1 MSTMP
6 RLGHSSFGESF
17 STSQKSGPK
26 TPSFISRDNT
36 SSPDDWLNTDDV
48 ATRGNIS
55 DEEQVSQ
62 FQCCYIWQFIANLA
76 DFDPVWLPK
85 FSQKWAAKALK
96 LATCCSIF
104 VAKKLVFLTPK
115 IFFWQFYTS
124 KKMPTLKLNT
134 GFLLQKCIQ

>member
-17 STSQKSGPK
+17 STSQKSTPK

-62 FQCCYIWQFIANLA
+62 FFAPLFQSYAFVTFKARGRFHKA
-76 DFDPVWLPK
+76 KTPK
-85 FSQKWAAKALK
+85 FVLQNAK
-96 LATCCSIF
+96 IF
-104 VAKKLVFLTPK
+104 VAFSLFNFIKALTPK
-115 IFFWQFYTS
+115 LSQQNA
-124 KKMPTLKLNT
+124 KK
-134 GFLLQKCIQ
+134 

>member
-17 STSQKSGPK
+17 STSQKSAPK

-62 FQCCYIWQFIANLA
+62 FFCATLSELRFT
-76 DFDPVWLPK
+76 F
-85 FSQKWAAKALK
+85 KASVRNRQISL
-96 LATCCSIF
+96 S
-104 VAKKLVFLTPK
+104 
-115 IFFWQFYTS
+115 
-124 KKMPTLKLNT
+124 
-134 GFLLQKCIQ
+134 